1 MASTA
6 TDPDAL
12 AALLADAQEGAA
24 QRAGTPAVRA
34 MDFRRPRQFSGE
46 IQRRLRRALDTFCR
60 TASSRVSGEMR
71 TAVDLEVTVVEE
83 LTWSDAHDQL
93 PASALTAV
101 LAAAPINTR
110 LLLGAEQPLLLDAIE
125 RMLGSEGSAKLV
137 PRRFTDI
144 DTMLAGK
151 LLEALVEQ
159 MSIVW
164 DELVGIT
171 LGVSAVTSPQQSAQ
185 LAPTSEPT
193 LAFTIEATLGG
204 RAHTLLLLVPFRAL
218 APVLDQLTRV
228 EGYDATVDTE
238 SAELMERRIGQVDV
252 ELRAEVGAVDLPMAD
267 VLSLSPGDLVPLGAR
282 AGTGVSLFV
291 DGTALER
298 GRPGRSGRRRAV
310 QVLAP
315 GESAA

>member
-24 QRAGTPAVRA
+24 QRAGAPAVRA

-60 TASSRVSGEMR
+60 TASSRVSGELR

-125 RMLGSEGSAKLV
+125 RMLGGDGTAKLV

-159 MSIVW
+159 MSVVW
-164 DELVGIT
+164 DELVGVT

-193 LAFTIEATLGG
+193 LAFTVEAKLGG

-238 SAELMERRIGQVDV
+238 SAELMERGIGQVGV
-252 ELRAEVGAVDLPMAD
+252 ELRAEVGAVEVPMAD
-267 VLSLSPGDLVPLGAR
+267 VLALSPGDLVPLGVR

-291 DGTALER
+291 EGTALER